1 MKRKRL
7 KYWLVEWNHSHR
19 EKKKPRVCPLPVL
32 RAEGGGSRW
41 PDARW
46 ACSGMVYGLR
56 AKQKKPKRGGSV
68 SMFLSNLPKFPHG
81 RPDSDF
87 FFFFFKTELL
97 IPSGALPEVVW
108 RESSSKS
115 GCKSRGLT
123 LSHRETPVGYMIL
136 YISARPLSSGASPSL
151 RISSA
156 LTHRKTSS
164 SLSSVVSLLHN
175 VQHVCQNIHN
185 TKFYFARSF

>member
-7 KYWLVEWNHSHR
+7 KYRLVEWNHSHR

-87 FFFFFKTELL
+87 FFFFFRRSCWFLQARCQRWYEERAALSPAVNPRDWRWATERHLWDIWYCIFQL
-97 IPSGALPEVVW
+97 GLWAQVHHHHYALAQ
-108 RESSSKS
+108 
-115 GCKSRGLT
+115 L
-123 LSHRETPVGYMIL
+123 
-136 YISARPLSSGASPSL
+136 
-151 RISSA
+151 
-156 LTHRKTSS
+156 
-164 SLSSVVSLLHN
+164 
-175 VQHVCQNIHN
+175 
-185 TKFYFARSF
+185 